1 MLDKDVQLAI
11 IKSPFV
17 VNLLLLGV
25 LVWTIYPMR
34 TLPSTVDRLTFAVEK
49 LTRDQDSS
57 NIATLNRVAW
67 FYKTA
72 EELCIDTAT
81 MPLLSPPI
89 PNKQV
94 DCRPL
99 HRNRRIGGKVENLI
113 E

>member
-94 DCRPL
+94 DAGHYTETAAL
-99 HRNRRIGGKVENLI
+99 GEK
-113 E
+113 